1 MIGRLNGR
9 LIEKNPTDLLIEC
22 GGVGYEVKIS
32 LNTFSQLGSD
42 EAVQVFTKLIVRE
55 DAHIL
60 YGFANKEEREMFNHL
75 VSVSGIGPNTAMI
88 MLSSLVPDEIAQA
101 ILTEDVTTIQK
112 IKGIVDSGY
121 IGIKKLQNTSLLP
134 KKRSRGKALTRD
146 EKQINHD
153 ISSERALNENVIGRL
168 KRFKILSDKYR
179 NRRKRF
185 GLRFNLIAGIQNWE
199 LKHDDCRSSSTKTNS
214 FGP

>member
-22 GGVGYEVKIS
+22 AGVGYEVKIS

-101 ILTEDVTTIQK
+101 ILTEDVVTIQK
-112 IKGIVDSGY
+112 IKGIGTKTAQRVIIDLKS
-121 IGIKKLQNTSLLP
+121 KVSKMEL
-134 KKRSRGKALTRD
+134 
-146 EKQINHD
+146 
-153 ISSERALNENVIGRL
+153 SSENIFTSNNRNRFDALNALVSLGFDKKSAEKVL
-168 KRFKILSDKYR
+168 DKIDTGNQSVEELIKDALR
-179 NRRKRF
+179 N
-185 GLRFNLIAGIQNWE
+185 L
-199 LKHDDCRSSSTKTNS
+199 
-214 FGP
+214 

>member
-32 LNTFSQLGSD
+32 LNTYSQLGSN
-42 EAVQVFTKLIVRE
+42 ESIHVYTKLIVRE

-75 VSVSGIGPNTAMI
+75 ISVSGIGPNTAMI

-101 ILTEDVTTIQK
+101 IMSEDVPTIQK
-112 IKGIVDSGY
+112 IKGIGTKTAQRVIIDLKSKVSKMELSTEN
-121 IGIKKLQNTSLLP
+121 IF
-134 KKRSRGKALTRD
+134 
-146 EKQINHD
+146 
-153 ISSERALNENVIGRL
+153 SSNNRNRFDALNALVSLG
-168 KRFKILSDKYR
+168 FDKKSAEKVLDKLDTGTQSVEELIKEALR
-179 NRRKRF
+179 N
-185 GLRFNLIAGIQNWE
+185 L
-199 LKHDDCRSSSTKTNS
+199 
-214 FGP
+214 

>member
-32 LNTFSQLGSD
+32 LNTYSQLGSD

-75 VSVSGIGPNTAMI
+75 ISVSGIGPNTAMI

-101 ILTEDVTTIQK
+101 ILVEDVATIQK
-112 IKGIVDSGY
+112 IKGIGTKTAQRVIIDLKS
-121 IGIKKLQNTSLLP
+121 KVSKMEL
-134 KKRSRGKALTRD
+134 
-146 EKQINHD
+146 
-153 ISSERALNENVIGRL
+153 SSENIFTPNNRNRFDALNALVSLGFDKKSAEKVL
-168 KRFKILSDKYR
+168 DKIDTGNQSVEELIKEALR
-179 NRRKRF
+179 N
-185 GLRFNLIAGIQNWE
+185 L
-199 LKHDDCRSSSTKTNS
+199 
-214 FGP
+214 